1 MPQLYFS
8 VDRETASRLSREAEN
23 QNISLSRYLARVMKR
38 EVRETWP
45 DAYLAQVV
53 GSCSDDPLTEP
64 GDLKLDDL
72 RQAAYRELLRHI

>member
-8 VDRETASRLSREAEN
+8 VDSETASRLTNEAEN

-38 EVRETWP
+38 EVRESWP
-45 DAYLAQVV
+45 DAYLTQVV

-64 GDLKLDDL
+64 DDLELDDP
-72 RQAAYRELLRHI
+72 EL